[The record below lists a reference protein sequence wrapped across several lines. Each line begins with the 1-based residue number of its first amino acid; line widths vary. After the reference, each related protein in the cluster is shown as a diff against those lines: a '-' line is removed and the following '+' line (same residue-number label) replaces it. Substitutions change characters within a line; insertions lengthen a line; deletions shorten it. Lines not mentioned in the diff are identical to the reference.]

1 MPGFWN
7 NTKTRVQDLVRRNT
21 MTLLAFA
28 VPALILF
35 IGFLTRGVYPIADRN
50 VLTIDLFHQ
59 YAPFMA
65 ELQDKLRSGGSLLY
79 SWSGGLG
86 TNFFAL
92 FAYYLASPLNLLIVL
107 FPKSLLTEAIMVLIV
122 LKIGL
127 AGACFFVF
135 LRGVWK
141 EENYFGVA
149 VASLYALS
157 SYSLAYYWNIMW
169 LDGVFLLPLIL
180 LGLVLLVREGKYLL
194 YTISLALVI
203 YSNYYIAFFVCLFTA
218 LYFILCLFQYR
229 RITRPGPFFA
239 AVGRFAA
246 FSLLGAGLAA
256 FLALPTY
263 FSLQLTSAAGDV
275 MPRTVSHTKELF
287 DYIGQHFILTPPTIR
302 DGMPNMYAGVVLLIL
317 IPMYFLTKAVPL
329 KAKFL
334 HLGLGLVLILSF
346 NINVLDFIWHGMHFP
361 NQLPYRNSF
370 VYIFLV
376 LTMAYPALTH
386 LREFSGKQ
394 IGTLSLAAAG
404 VVLLAQKL
412 NDKTPE
418 LQTLYVS
425 LAFIAIYAAVLTL
438 DRMRRMSRRELAL
451 AVLFAVIAELSVNTL
466 LTLHRI
472 DVTEVMS
479 YRDGYM
485 SGPQVAA
492 IREQLL
498 TFEKEEHGGFYRVEV
513 VPPKTI
519 NDPFMYQYRGISI
532 FASTMQ
538 TKPVK
543 LFENLGYHSNSINS
557 YKYEASTLVLD
568 SLFGVKYL
576 IRRSGNQAYQ
586 LLEEVIQN
594 DQITV
599 YRNPYALSLGFVGD
613 ETLAQWRSASGDP
626 FSAQNRLVR
635 SLSGQDEDVLV
646 PLKLEAGELANMT
659 YTGSGNHIYSYK
671 KTNKD
676 QEAIGRVNII
686 NPADQHVYLYF
697 DVVANKAD
705 RGYVMLGE
713 TKIDYN
719 AKRATIIDLGHVPAN
734 TVITFNMTFD
744 AASSESGRFE
754 LYASA
759 LDEAAFGAAIEAIR
773 LNSLQVDRLD
783 DTRVTASL
791 NARADGLLMLT
802 MPYDEGWQVRIDGEK
817 TKIQALDNG
826 LIAVPV
832 TAGPH
837 TLDLRYTPPWL
848 IVGLLASAL
857 SALILIVIGKAAAS
871 RRKKRADRPAEAAS
885 LVRPVNIDNLQMPAR
900 QQEQAEEPQSKEEE
914 QPNP

>member
-35 IGFLTRGVYPIADRN
+35 VGFLTRGVYPIADRN

-86 TNFFAL
+86 TNFYAL

-149 VASLYALS
+149 IASLYALS

-169 LDGVFLLPLIL
+169 LDGVFLLPLVL
-180 LGLVLLVREGKYLL
+180 LGLVLLVRDGKMML

-203 YSNYYIAFFVCLFTA
+203 YSNYYIAFFVCLFTV

-229 RITRPGPFFA
+229 SVTRPGPFFA
-239 AVGRFAA
+239 SIGRFAA

-263 FSLQLTSAAGDV
+263 FSIKLTSAAGDI
-275 MPRTVSHTKELF
+275 MPRTVTHTRELF
-287 DYIGQHFILTPPTIR
+287 DYISQHFILTPPTIR
-302 DGMPNMYAGVVLLIL
+302 DGMPNMYAGIVLLIL
-317 IPMYFLTKAVPL
+317 IPMYFLTRAVPH
-329 KAKFL
+329 KSKFL
-334 HLGLGLVLILSF
+334 HLGLLLVLILSF

-376 LTMAYPALTH
+376 LSMAYPALTH

-394 IGTLSLAAAG
+394 IGAISLAGAG
-404 VVLLAQKL
+404 IVLLAQKL
-412 NDKTPE
+412 NDKPPE

-438 DRMRRMSRRELAL
+438 DRVRRMSRRELAL

-466 LTLHRI
+466 MTLHRI

-485 SGPQVAA
+485 SGPQVDA
-492 IREQLL
+492 IREQLK
-498 TFEKEEHGGFYRVEV
+498 TFEQDEQGDFYRVEV

-519 NDPFMYQYRGISI
+519 NDPFMYQYRGVSI

-576 IRRSGNQAYQ
+576 IRRSGNQVYD
-586 LLEEVIQN
+586 LLEEVNRN

-599 YRNPYALSLGFVGD
+599 YRNPYALPLGYVADESL
-613 ETLAQWRSASGDP
+613 EQWRSASGDP

-635 SLSGQDEDVLV
+635 ILSGIDEDVLV
-646 PLKLEAGELANMT
+646 PLQLEAGELANMT
-659 YTGSGNHIYSYK
+659 YTGSGNHTYSYK

-676 QEAIGRVNII
+676 QEAIGRVNIV

-719 AKRATIIDLGHVPAN
+719 AKRATIIDLGHVAAN

-759 LDEAAFGAAIEAIR
+759 LDEEAFGEAIDAIR

-783 DTRVTASL
+783 DTRVTASF
-791 NARADGLLMLT
+791 NARSDGLLMLT
-802 MPYDEGWQVRIDGEK
+802 MPYDEGWQVRVDGEK
-817 TKIQALDNG
+817 TKTVPLDNG

-832 TAGPH
+832 TAGAH
-837 TLDLRYTPPWL
+837 TLDMRYTPPWL
-848 IVGLLASAL
+848 IVGLMISVL
-857 SALILIVIGKAAAS
+857 SALILIIISKAASS
-871 RRKKRADRPAEAAS
+871 RRKKREARIGEPS
-885 LVRPVNIDNLQMPAR
+885 GLVRPVSVDGLQMPTKP
-900 QQEQAEEPQSKEEE
+900 QDQPEHEEAVAPV
-914 QPNP
+914 P